1 MKNNKTDSPN
11 AFIPKP
17 QVARMSKKPLL
28 IGGAFLFVLLLVFL
42 WGFFK
47 DSTPKDEQEVEFVEN
62 KNDKP
67 LVQGENLQG
76 LALPTAPEGVV
87 SSSEYLPGQNA
98 TQPIIVVTGPKE
110 DETLKREQEQLR
122 RYRLQAQIG
131 ALGSPLLAKR
141 VGGTKQER
149 DSYGNTSSQNARASG
164 QNDERYKETSYD
176 AEADKDKEAFFGR
189 ADAMDS
195 DWISPNV
202 RTTGQKFEVKTG
214 SVIPSVMV
222 TGVNSD
228 LPGAMIGQVSQNVYD
243 TATGRHLLIP
253 QGTKVYGVYD
263 SRVVYGQERVLIAW
277 NRLIY
282 PDGSAMTLGAM
293 PGADQ
298 AGYAGFTDEI
308 DNHYMRIF
316 GSAFMMSLIT
326 GGMAYTMDSL
336 GSGGNDDDVS
346 IQGEMTSALAAQ
358 LGQTTTTMLQK
369 NLNIKPT
376 LEIRPGYQYNVVVT
390 KDIIFDAPY
399 SAKVG
404 QNPAREMGT
413 KQP

>member
-1 MKNNKTDSPN
+1 MKNQKTESPN

-17 QVARMSKKPLL
+17 QVARMSKTPLL

-47 DSTPKDEQEVEFVEN
+47 DSGPKEEQEVEFVKN

-67 LVQGENLQG
+67 LVHGENLQG
-76 LALPTAPEGVV
+76 LALPIAPEGTLA
-87 SSSEYLPGQNA
+87 SPEHSPGQNA
-98 TQPIIVVTGPKE
+98 TGPIVVVAVPKE

-141 VGGTKQER
+141 VASTKQEK
-149 DSYGNTSSQNARASG
+149 DSYGDNSSQSKANG

-195 DWISPNV
+195 DWILPNV
-202 RTTGQKFEVKTG
+202 RTNGQKFELKTG
-214 SVIPSVMV
+214 SVIPSVMI

-298 AGYAGFTDEI
+298 AGYAGFTDQI
-308 DNHYMRIF
+308 NNHYLRIF

-336 GSGGNDDDVS
+336 DSGGSGDDVS
-346 IQGEMTSALAAQ
+346 VQDEMTSALTAQ

-369 NLNIKPT
+369 NLNIKPS

-390 KDIIFDAPY
+390 KDIVFDAPY
-399 SAKVG
+399 SPRSG
-404 QNPAREMGT
+404 QRPAGGT
-413 KQP
+413 KWP